1 MKECLIINIC
11 TGKRTHRSS
20 QTLYS
25 LNTGLHVMWKRCLSL
40 FVLEINDPV
49 GGNSFG
55 PVRCLQI
62 GTTRESQLSYGD
74 NSISIPFA
82 IKTRFLLVEI
92 RKVSTYYESVLLHLH
107 FGLDGRPS
115 LSLPNNTPVKNDI
128 YLSNKQRRPI
138 LNRSPGIARPA
149 ALNVPQKR
157 EVQVVYLT

>member
-1 MKECLIINIC
+1 
-11 TGKRTHRSS
+11 
-20 QTLYS
+20 
-25 LNTGLHVMWKRCLSL
+25 MWKRCLSL

-115 LSLPNNTPVKNDI
+115 LSLPNNTCQKRHLFI
-128 YLSNKQRRPI
+128 EQATTAHIKS
-138 LNRSPGIARPA
+138 IARYSTTGDLERA
-149 ALNVPQKR
+149 SKTRSTGGLFNLQF
-157 EVQVVYLT
+157 